1 MNDQD
6 KTREELAEEIVHLR
20 RQVSELEHVKEA
32 LQKSESRFQSLFENM
47 GNAVA
52 VYKAEQGGEDFVLID
67 FNKATEKIEQIS
79 RDEVLGKNVLKVF
92 PGVKESGL
100 FHVFQRVWRTG
111 QPEYHPVSEC
121 KDNRIQGWREN
132 FVYRLC
138 SEEIVSVYSDETE
151 RKKVEDEL
159 IESERRYRDLIEG
172 APVGIFQS
180 TFDGRVIS
188 VNPAYARMYGYASA
202 EEAALEIDNVAERI
216 YVKPERRKML
226 TDAALSAD
234 GFVKAENQYRR
245 KDGSLFWGQLYFRVV
260 RGCDGKAKN
269 LEGFVEDITERK
281 QAQEDLRESE
291 ERYRAVFD
299 NAGFGIDLVDGD
311 GRFVQVNNALKNM
324 LGYTEREL
332 YQLRFTDITHPDD
345 RAISEQKVDSVL
357 RREISTYRLEK
368 RFVKKDGSTMWGD
381 LSVSAIRDGNG
392 EHIATLGVFA
402 DITDRKEA
410 EEALKASHEALAA
423 YSATLEAK
431 VQERTSELEQ
441 SRADLKIYSESL
453 EKANEALKLI
463 IGGIEEQKKDVETR
477 ITQNLNL
484 TVKPLLDQL
493 KSQQLPDA
501 TAFLLQS
508 IEFNLSNMFSS
519 FRLKVGH
526 LLTPKE
532 MRICEM
538 IRSGLSSRQIAKA
551 LNISPQTVLVHRK
564 NVRKKLS
571 LAKSRSNLAS
581 FLKANDGF

>member
-1 MNDQD
+1 MCDND
-6 KTREELAEEIVHLR
+6 KAREQLTEEI
-20 RQVSELEHVKEA
+20 
-32 LQKSESRFQSLFENM
+32 
-47 GNAVA
+47 
-52 VYKAEQGGEDFVLID
+52 
-67 FNKATEKIEQIS
+67 
-79 RDEVLGKNVLKVF
+79 
-92 PGVKESGL
+92 PSG
-100 FHVFQRVWRTG
+100 
-111 QPEYHPVSEC
+111 
-121 KDNRIQGWREN
+121 
-132 FVYRLC
+132 
-138 SEEIVSVYSDETE
+138 EIVSVYRNETE
-151 RKKVEDEL
+151 RKNVEDEL
-159 IESERRYRDLIEG
+159 IESERKYRDLIEG

-180 TFDGRVIS
+180 TFDGRVLS

-202 EEAALEIDNVAERI
+202 EEAALEIDNVAGRI
-216 YVKPERRKML
+216 YVEPERRKML
-226 TDAALSAD
+226 IDLALSTD
-234 GFVKAENQYRR
+234 GFVKAENQYRK
-245 KDGSLFWGQLYFRVV
+245 KDGSLFWGQLYFRVI
-260 RGCDGKAKN
+260 RDRDGEAKH
-269 LEGFVEDITERK
+269 LEGFVEDITQRK
-281 QAQEDLRESE
+281 QAQEELRESE
-291 ERYRAVFD
+291 ERYKAVFD
-299 NAGFGIDLVDGD
+299 NAAIGIDLVDRD
-311 GRFVQVNNALKNM
+311 GRYMQVNNALLSM
-324 LGYTEREL
+324 LGYSDREFH
-332 YQLRFTDITHPDD
+332 QLRFTDITHPDD
-345 RAISEQKVDSVL
+345 REISEQWLEKVM
-357 RREISTYRLEK
+357 RREISAYRLEK
-368 RFVKKDGSTMWGD
+368 RFIKKDGSTMWGD
-381 LSVSAIRDGNG
+381 LSVSAIRNGNG
-392 EHIATLGVFA
+392 EHVATLAVIA

-501 TAFLLQS
+501 AAFLLQS
-508 IEFNLSNMFSS
+508 MEFNLSNMFSS

-526 LLTPKE
+526 SLTPKE

-538 IRSGLSSRQIAKA
+538 IRSGLSSKQIAKV